1 MELTKQELQ
10 ELLALFKSGYISMGQ
25 YEGALAEKR
34 WTTSTKQAKEKF
46 LNDGN
51 QFNENDAGEL
61 DHQVEK
67 AKVCQFDWQQKVK
80 KCLKSTTEFQRSVF
94 VLFIGVLIGGVL
106 FSGSPSLKTQ
116 DMDDLFVRTV
126 NTIEQKATQLKYDS
140 DKESLYQLVDALG
153 RITNMYDH
161 AKMTKTEL
169 VKSCISGVKEVGLT
183 PAQKSNRIKDCIDL
197 VKE

>member
-67 AKVCQFDWQQKVK
+67 AKVCQFNWQQKVK

-94 VLFIGVLIGGVL
+94 VLFTGVLIGGVL
-106 FSGSPSLKTQ
+106 FGGSPSLKTQ

-140 DKESLYQLVDALG
+140 DKESLYQLVNSLG
-153 RITNMYDH
+153 RITDMYDH

>member
-1 MELTKQELQ
+1 MEETTELNNQ
-10 ELLALFKSGYISMGQ
+10 NEKS
-25 YEGALAEKR
+25 
-34 WTTSTKQAKEKF
+34 
-46 LNDGN
+46 
-51 QFNENDAGEL
+51 
-61 DHQVEK
+61 
-67 AKVCQFDWQQKVK
+67 KVCQFDWQQKVK

-94 VLFIGVLIGGVL
+94 VLFTGVLIGGVL

-126 NTIEQKATQLKYDS
+126 NTIEQKAVQSKSDS
-140 DKESLYQLVDALG
+140 DKDSLYQLVDALG

-169 VKSCISGVKEVGLT
+169 VKSCISGVKESGLT
-183 PAQKSNRIKDCIDL
+183 PSQKSNRIKDCIDL

>member
-1 MELTKQELQ
+1 MELTKQDIQ

-51 QFNENDAGEL
+51 QFNENDAGKL
-61 DHQVEK
+61 DHQIEK

-94 VLFIGVLIGGVL
+94 VLFTGVLIGGVL
-106 FSGSPSLKTQ
+106 FGGSPSLKTQ
-116 DMDDLFVRTV
+116 NMDDLFVRTV

-140 DKESLYQLVDALG
+140 DKESLYQLVNALG
-153 RITNMYDH
+153 RITDMYDH

>member
-1 MELTKQELQ
+1 MGLTKQDLQ

-46 LNDGN
+46 LSDGN

-94 VLFIGVLIGGVL
+94 VLFTGVLIGGVL
-106 FSGSPSLKTQ
+106 FSGSPSLEKQ
-116 DMDDLFVRTV
+116 NMDDLFVRTV
-126 NTIEQKATQLKYDS
+126 NTIEQKAVQLRSDS
-140 DKESLYQLVDALG
+140 DKESLYQLVNGLG
-153 RITNMYDH
+153 RITDMYDH
-161 AKMTKTEL
+161 SKLAKAEL
-169 VKSCISGVKEVGLT
+169 VKGCISGVKESGLT
-183 PAQKSNRIKDCIDL
+183 PSQKSNRIKDCIDL